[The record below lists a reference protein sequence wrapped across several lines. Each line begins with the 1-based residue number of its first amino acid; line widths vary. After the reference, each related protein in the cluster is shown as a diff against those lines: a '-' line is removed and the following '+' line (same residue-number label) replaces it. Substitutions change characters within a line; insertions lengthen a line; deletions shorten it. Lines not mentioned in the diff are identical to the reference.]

1 MAIYKN
7 TSSKTIIRK
16 LFRDLNPS
24 GDNWIDDAIEWV
36 GEALEHIGASSQL
49 EKNVCV
55 ISIKNFKGTLPSNL
69 AYINQVAVN
78 SASSPAIASELDVL
92 LSQISDLNYLI
103 ANDPSINLTNQLRD
117 FNVRAAILENIY
129 MSTTQG
135 LIALNYCTTNFPE
148 AADCPSCSQEFIV
161 GNECYYVEGGRIKTS
176 FANGLVCLSYMSF
189 PVDDDGYPLI
199 PDDISF
205 KEALF
210 WYVYKKLLLGNT
222 SINTPNGID
231 YVFAET
237 QWKYYCTQA
246 RNAANYPDI
255 DRYESFLDQW
265 VRLIPNINRH
275 DELFGTLN
283 VRENLYRGKY
293 NRTNIESLPSQS
305 TFTTGSDSST
315 SGYNSVQKVS
325 VASWV
330 TSTTATID
338 VTAGSGYQ
346 TLNLPQAGEVNYI
359 NGAVQITNQQTYWS
373 IIGLLAGKTIQ
384 YSFVI
389 ESNSN
394 ASTSDNDISVQA
406 ILVDTSNNTQYVISN
421 YDYNTSSGATTF
433 SGIITHINTTITNA
447 QLYLKIKSDTVLL
460 NSTRLLSGQV
470 RIQ

>member
-55 ISIKNFKGTLPSNL
+55 VSIKNFKGTLPSNL

-315 SGYNSVQKVS
+315 SGYNSVQKVTL
-325 VASWV
+325 ASWV
-330 TSTTATID
+330 SSTTATTTI
-338 VTAGSGYQ
+338 TIGAQYQ
-346 TLNLPQAGEVNYI
+346 VLNLPQPTEVTYV
-359 NGAVQITNQQTYWS
+359 NGGVQIQNSTTHWTIN
-373 IIGLLAGKTIQ
+373 GLLAGKTIQ
-384 YSFVI
+384 YSFTI
-389 ESNSN
+389 AANSQG
-394 ASTSDNDISVQA
+394 STNDNDISVQA
-406 ILVDTSNNTQYVISN
+406 VLTDTDTNSEYVISN
-421 YDYNTSSGATTF
+421 YDYNTATGATTF
-433 SGIITHINTTITNA
+433 SGIITHINTVVTNA
-447 QLYLKIKSDTVLL
+447 KLELKIKSESTQL
-460 NSTRLLSGQV
+460 NDVRLFSGQV

>member
-1 MAIYKN
+1 MAIYKT
-7 TSSKTIIRK
+7 TSSKVIIRK
-16 LFRDLNPS
+16 IFRDLNPS
-24 GDNWIDDAIEWV
+24 GDNWVDDAIEWI
-36 GEALEHIGASSQL
+36 GEALEHIGSAAQL
-49 EKNVCV
+49 EKKTCV
-55 ISIKNFKGTLPSNL
+55 ISIKNFKGSLPSNL
-69 AYINQVAVN
+69 SYINQVAVN
-78 SASSPAIASELDVL
+78 SASSPAISSELDVL
-92 LSQISDLNYLI
+92 LSQIDDLNYLM
-103 ANDPSINLTNQLRD
+103 ANDPTINLTSQIRD

-129 MSTTQG
+129 MTSAQG
-135 LIALNYCTTNFPE
+135 LLPLSYCTTNFPE
-148 AADCPSCSQEFIV
+148 AADCPTCSQEFIV
-161 GNECYYVEGGRIKTS
+161 GNECYYVENGRIKTS
-176 FANGLVCLSYMSF
+176 FANGLVCLSYMAF
-189 PVDDDGYPLI
+189 PVDDDGYPLV

-205 KEALF
+205 KEAMF

-222 SINTPNGID
+222 NVSAINID
-231 YVFAET
+231 YTFAET

-275 DELFGTLN
+275 AELFGTLN
-283 VRENLYRGKY
+283 VRENLYRGKH

-305 TFTTGSDSST
+305 TLASGSST
-315 SGYNSVQKVS
+315 PTGYNSVQKVS

-330 TSTTATID
+330 TSTTAAIN
-338 VTAGSGYQ
+338 VAAGSGYL

-394 ASTSDNDISVQA
+394 AATTDNDISVQA

-447 QLYLKIKSDTVLL
+447 QLYLKIKSDTVPL